1 MSIELQTTQV
11 LMRYISEWDPREAAH
26 TKGGYLEGQ
35 IKVPDFNGAMTMVIQ
50 TYPAADADP
59 LISSVHP
66 ILLHVVR
73 IGKGKRDQELE
84 PVPTYF
90 HWKQVFEIKDGNVS
104 IMNRLS
110 ELDIERDGQTRNV
123 PLKDVVTR
131 MDANTITLGRKRGQ
145 LNLVLLQP
153 KQKSRAQKAEA
164 TVTKVLMD
172 RLKTN
177 DEEVIAKYEK
187 LYKGKNSKNLKRLRL
202 KVDFY
207 TDTFQYSVISPQTIV
222 DSGNKDI
229 GAMDFVDAHPRKSC
243 TNGNR
248 LIIIISEYNLSKDI
262 TPIFQIFTT
271 DSISGEKQ
279 RPDLEQFLVQPE
291 ENENRIEIRNTQITF
306 RTPRQPMLQRIREE
320 YTLKLAVRR
329 NGDGYISSTKF
340 NFEYEQHVS
349 GNCLECDW
357 DIDFLKPGQGM
368 AE

>member
-1 MSIELQTTQV
+1 MSIELATTQV

-35 IKVPDFNGAMTMVIQ
+35 IKVPDFTGKMNMVIQ

-59 LISSVHP
+59 MIATIHP

-90 HWKQVFEIKDGNVS
+90 HWKQVFEIKDGDVS
-104 IMNRLS
+104 ILNRLS
-110 ELDIERDGQTRNV
+110 ELDIDKDGTRRNV
-123 PLKDVVTR
+123 PLKDVVTK
-131 MDANTITLGRKRGQ
+131 MKDNVITLGRKRGQ
-145 LNLVLLQP
+145 MNLVLLQP

-177 DEEVIAKYEK
+177 DEEIIGKYER

-207 TDTFQYSVISPQTIV
+207 TDSFQYSVISPQTIV

-243 TNGNR
+243 TKGNR
-248 LIIIISEYNLSKDI
+248 LIIIVSEYNLSKD
-262 TPIFQIFTT
+262 TAPIFQVFTT
-271 DSISGEKQ
+271 DPTSGETQ

-291 ENENRIEIRNTQITF
+291 ENDSSIEIRNTHIIF
-306 RTPRQPMLQRIREE
+306 RTPHQPRIHMIREKF
-320 YTLKLAVRR
+320 TLKLAVKR
-329 NGDGYISSTKF
+329 NGDGYISNKKF
-340 NFEYEQHVS
+340 DFEYDPHVN

-357 DIDFLKPGQGM
+357 DIDVLK
-368 AE
+368 E

>member
-1 MSIELQTTQV
+1 MSIELRTTQT
-11 LMRYISEWDPREAAH
+11 LLRYISEWDPREAAH
-26 TKGGYLEGQ
+26 TKGGYLEGE
-35 IKVPDFNGAMTMVIQ
+35 IKVPDFHGAMTMVIQ
-50 TYPAADADP
+50 TYAAADVDP
-59 LISSVHP
+59 LIAEVHP

-110 ELDIERDGQTRNV
+110 ELDIESDGRTRGV

-131 MDANTITLGRKRGQ
+131 LDNNTITLGKKRGQ
-145 LNLVLLQP
+145 LNLILLQP
-153 KQKSRAQKAEA
+153 KQRSRAKDAEA

-177 DEEVIAKYEK
+177 DQQVIAKYEK

-207 TDTFQYSVISPQTIV
+207 TDAFQFSVISPQTIV

-229 GAMDFVDAHPRKSC
+229 GAMDFVDAHPLKSC
-243 TNGNR
+243 SLGNR
-248 LIIIISEYNLSKDI
+248 FVAIVSEYNLSKDVS
-262 TPIFQIFTT
+262 PIFQIFT
-271 DSISGEKQ
+271 SSVAQGEKQ
-279 RPDLEQFLVQPE
+279 RPDLELFLVQPDE
-291 ENENRIEIRNTQITF
+291 KENQIVVRNTNITF
-306 RTPRQPMLQRIREE
+306 RTPKQPMLDRILEE

-329 NGDGYISSTKF
+329 NGDGYISSKKF
-340 NFEYEQHVS
+340 SFEYETHS
-349 GNCLECDW
+349 PGNCLECDW
-357 DIDFLKPGQGM
+357 DIDVLRN
-368 AE
+368 

>member
-35 IKVPDFNGAMTMVIQ
+35 IKVPDFNGQMKMVIQ

-59 LISSVHP
+59 LISNVHP

-104 IMNRLS
+104 ILNRLS
-110 ELDIERDGQTRNV
+110 ELDMEKDGQRRNV

-131 MDANTITLGRKRGQ
+131 MEGNAITLGRKRGQ

-177 DEEVIAKYEK
+177 DEAVISKYER

-229 GAMDFVDAHPRKSC
+229 GAMDFVDAHPQKSC
-243 TNGNR
+243 TNGGR

-262 TPIFQIFTT
+262 TPIFQIFTS
-271 DSISGEKQ
+271 DSINGEIH
-279 RPDLEQFLVQPE
+279 RHDLDQYLVQPE
-291 ENENRIEIRNTQITF
+291 ENESRIEIRNTQITF
-306 RTPRQPMLQRIREE
+306 RSPAQPMLQRIREDF
-320 YTLKLAVRR
+320 TLKLAVRR

-340 NFEYEQHVS
+340 NFEYEPHVA

-357 DIDFLKPGQGM
+357 DVDMLKS
-368 AE
+368 

>member
-1 MSIELQTTQV
+1 
-11 LMRYISEWDPREAAH
+11 
-26 TKGGYLEGQ
+26 
-35 IKVPDFNGAMTMVIQ
+35 
-50 TYPAADADP
+50 
-59 LISSVHP
+59 
-66 ILLHVVR
+66 
-73 IGKGKRDQELE
+73 
-84 PVPTYF
+84 
-90 HWKQVFEIKDGNVS
+90 
-104 IMNRLS
+104 
-110 ELDIERDGQTRNV
+110 
-123 PLKDVVTR
+123 
-131 MDANTITLGRKRGQ
+131 
-145 LNLVLLQP
+145 
-153 KQKSRAQKAEA
+153 
-164 TVTKVLMD
+164 
-172 RLKTN
+172 
-177 DEEVIAKYEK
+177 
-187 LYKGKNSKNLKRLRL
+187 
-202 KVDFY
+202 
-207 TDTFQYSVISPQTIV
+207 
-222 DSGNKDI
+222 
-229 GAMDFVDAHPRKSC
+229 MDFVEAHPRKSC

-271 DSISGEKQ
+271 DSVSGEKQ

>member
-1 MSIELQTTQV
+1 MSIDLETTQV

-26 TKGGYLEGQ
+26 TKGGYLEGH
-35 IKVPDFNGAMTMVIQ
+35 IKVPDFNGQMTMVIQ

-59 LISSVHP
+59 MISTVHP

-90 HWKQVFEIKDGNVS
+90 HWKQVFEIKDGDVS
-104 IMNRLS
+104 ILNRLS
-110 ELDIERDGQTRNV
+110 ELDIDKDGTRRNV

-131 MDANTITLGRKRGQ
+131 MKDNVITLGRKRGQ
-145 LNLVLLQP
+145 MNLVLLQP

-177 DEEVIAKYEK
+177 DEEIIGKYER

-207 TDTFQYSVISPQTIV
+207 TDSFQYSVISPQTIV

-248 LIIIISEYNLSKDI
+248 LIIIVSEYNLSKDT
-262 TPIFQIFTT
+262 TPIFQVFTT
-271 DSISGEKQ
+271 NPTSGETQ

-291 ENENRIEIRNTQITF
+291 ENDSSIEIRNTHIIF
-306 RTPRQPMLQRIREE
+306 RTPKQPRIHMIREN
-320 YTLKLAVRR
+320 YTLRLAVKR
-329 NGDGYISSTKF
+329 NGDGYISNKKF
-340 NFEYEQHVS
+340 DFEYESHVD

-357 DIDFLKPGQGM
+357 DIDMLK
-368 AE
+368 E